1 MVSHFTASAPGRKT
15 SAKLHKS
22 SHIAVPTVGGLY
34 ICRYCFS
41 FAQRS
46 LSNIILPQYCRSHNR
61 GFSRGTHLTS
71 QQRAVC
77 HCSLILSASATSP
90 HQDSRVVAGRPACT
104 SLHPGQAVSAQS
116 SPKTSSNDLQGSFP
130 PLMVPT
136 STLCG
141 VLTNL

>member
-1 MVSHFTASAPGRKT
+1 MSHFTTSAPGRKT

-22 SHIAVPTVGGLY
+22 SNIAVPTVGGLY
-34 ICRYCFS
+34 ICRYYIS
-41 FAQRS
+41 LAQRS
-46 LSNIILPQYCRSHNR
+46 LSNIILPRYCRSHNR
-61 GFSRGTHLTS
+61 GFSRGTQLTS
-71 QQRAVC
+71 QERAVC
-77 HCSLILSASATSP
+77 HCSLIRNTSVTFP
-90 HQDSRVVAGRPACT
+90 HQDSRVVTGRPACT

-116 SPKTSSNDLQGSFP
+116 SLKTSRNDLQGSFP

>member
-1 MVSHFTASAPGRKT
+1 MSHFTTSAPGRKT

-22 SHIAVPTVGGLY
+22 SNIAVPTVGGLY
-34 ICRYCFS
+34 ICRYYIS
-41 FAQRS
+41 LAQRS
-46 LSNIILPQYCRSHNR
+46 LSNIILPRYCRSHNR
-61 GFSRGTHLTS
+61 GFSRGTQLTS
-71 QQRAVC
+71 QERAVC
-77 HCSLILSASATSP
+77 HCSLIRNTSVTFP
-90 HQDSRVVAGRPACT
+90 HQDSRVVTGRPACT

-116 SPKTSSNDLQGSFP
+116 SLKTSSNDLQGSFP